1 MRLDGLFTGIIMVEL
16 TRVLVGSYADR
27 LDILTTLGPDGHAR
41 ASIRATVGMP
51 R

>member
-1 MRLDGLFTGIIMVEL
+1 MRFDSLFTGIVVVEL
-16 TRVLVGSYADR
+16 TRVVVGSYADR
-27 LDILTTLGPDGHAR
+27 LDILTTLGVEDHAR